1 MPTAVQAS
9 SRLVVFDDA
18 QHRGHRAA
26 MKSACLAVGAR
37 LYSLRAITV
46 DCMKRYA
53 MLATK

>member
-26 MKSACLAVGAR
+26 MKSACLAAGAR